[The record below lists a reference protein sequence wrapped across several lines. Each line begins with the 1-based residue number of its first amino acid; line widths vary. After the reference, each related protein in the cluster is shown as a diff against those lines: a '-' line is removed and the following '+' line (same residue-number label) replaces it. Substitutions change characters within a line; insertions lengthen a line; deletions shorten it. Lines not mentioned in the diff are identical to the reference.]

1 GVEYAI
7 TQNWTVRG
15 EYLYANYGSKTFST
29 PAGVT
34 PSVSLQTH
42 KFRLGVNYLFSTGPA
57 AGRRCRPF
65 STNGRS
71 RRSFRSATRT

>member
-1 GVEYAI
+1 VSANQTRVGWTLGAGVEYAI

-57 AGRRCRPF
+57 AVVARY
-65 STNGRS
+65 
-71 RRSFRSATRT
+71 